1 MELLKLTKKDI
12 FKKSSMNSTQNI
24 DFYEP
29 FSEYEIYNENAY
41 KNIRPIFKDFIS
53 DYKVEQTKDDF
64 NKKILDIQKQ
74 EEKEITENL
83 GEISIQK
90 DPRITKYED
99 TYSITPYA
107 TYLLTPLSDI
117 DGEDIVSRFDR
128 CYGEWVNKHHE
139 KCHKNQP
146 CKRIKQHFRIHNPD
160 YTGDHCRD
168 KEGRRLRDD
177 DTRHVFC
184 NHYQN
189 YGEKCSGEGKCTR
202 NTIGTNGSNTC
213 ICNGSYTGP
222 NCENRDPC
230 QGVNCNHGTCENGK
244 CNCDTGWYGKDC
256 NSQDQYKCNVD
267 SDCSNG
273 QICKKTFDHTGI
285 SCCGNDN
292 GAAALTCKSG
302 ETCGE
307 PPNFTPCPT
316 CNEEHCCCKDT
327 YIDPCQGVNCNNG
340 TCVNGNCNCNPGWYG
355 EDCNSHHK

>member
-29 FSEYEIYNENAY
+29 FSDYEIYNENAY
-41 KNIRPIFKDFIS
+41 KNIRPIFKNFIS

-189 YGEKCSGEGKCTR
+189 HSEKCSGEGKCTR

-222 NCENRDPC
+222 NCENVITCESNNDC
-230 QGVNCNHGTCENGK
+230 LNGGTCVNGK
-244 CNCDTGWYGKDC
+244 CNCSSGWY
-256 NSQDQYKCNVD
+256 
-267 SDCSNG
+267 
-273 QICKKTFDHTGI
+273 
-285 SCCGNDN
+285 
-292 GAAALTCKSG
+292 
-302 ETCGE
+302 
-307 PPNFTPCPT
+307 
-316 CNEEHCCCKDT
+316 
-327 YIDPCQGVNCNNG
+327 GVNCNNG
-340 TCVNGNCNCNPGWYG
+340 DKYRCNTNSDCNDGNTCEQTGLNLKCCTKDKQTAYICNPNASPSEYCHS
-355 EDCNSHHK
+355 EIKCDNTLCKNNICCCPPL

>member
-12 FKKSSMNSTQNI
+12 FKRSSMNSTQNI

-29 FSEYEIYNENAY
+29 FREYEIYNENAY
-41 KNIRPIFKDFIS
+41 KNIRPVLKDFLS

-74 EEKEITENL
+74 EEKEIAENQ
-83 GEISIQK
+83 GEISIK
-90 DPRITKYED
+90 RDPRITKYED

-128 CYGEWVNKHHE
+128 CYGEWVNKRHE
-139 KCHKNQP
+139 KCHENQP
-146 CKRIKQHFRIHNPD
+146 CKRIKQHFRIHNLD

-189 YGEKCSGEGKCTR
+189 HSERCSGKGKCTR

-213 ICNGSYTGP
+213 VCNGSYTGP
-222 NCENRDPC
+222 NCSIVPLPGPGPPGPPGPPPGPPGPPGPPDPIGVCDCKEFWTNPNTHTITECYDGGDYTAQYRRLRSYCRRYNTEN
-230 QGVNCNHGTCENGK
+230 NCNTPNTACPQCAPN
-244 CNCDTGWYGKDC
+244 
-256 NSQDQYKCNVD
+256 
-267 SDCSNG
+267 
-273 QICKKTFDHTGI
+273 
-285 SCCGNDN
+285 
-292 GAAALTCKSG
+292 TCK
-302 ETCGE
+302 
-307 PPNFTPCPT
+307 FTP
-316 CNEEHCCCKDT
+316 
-327 YIDPCQGVNCNNG
+327 V
-340 TCVNGNCNCNPGWYG
+340 
-355 EDCNSHHK
+355 